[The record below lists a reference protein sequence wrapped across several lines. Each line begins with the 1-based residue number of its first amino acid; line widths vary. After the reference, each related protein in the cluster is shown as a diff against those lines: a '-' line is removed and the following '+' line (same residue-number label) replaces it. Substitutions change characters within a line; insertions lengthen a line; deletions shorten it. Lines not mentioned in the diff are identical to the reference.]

1 MRFLAEVTV
10 SLKAVVND
18 PQGLVIRDG
27 LHQLGFSG
35 VRGVR
40 AGKRLA
46 LEIEA
51 ADGDEARAAVELMC
65 QRLLVNPVI
74 EEAQVSVHAAPVATG

>member
-1 MRFLAEVTV
+1 MRFFAEVTV

-27 LHQLGFSG
+27 LHQLGFNG

-46 LEIEA
+46 LELDA
-51 ADGDEARAAVELMC
+51 ADDEEARAAVESMC
-65 QRLLVNPVI
+65 LRLLVNPVI
-74 EEAQVSVHAAPVATG
+74 EEAQVSVRAAPVATG